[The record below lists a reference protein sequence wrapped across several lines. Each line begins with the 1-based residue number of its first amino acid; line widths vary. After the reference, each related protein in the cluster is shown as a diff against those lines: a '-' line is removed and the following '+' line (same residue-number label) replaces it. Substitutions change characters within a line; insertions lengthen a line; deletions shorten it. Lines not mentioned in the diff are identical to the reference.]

1 MKLQQPSQLRF
12 ALKPYHGLSPTFK
25 IFIFPL
31 LLFLKSSFSSY
42 MITVTLFYQVR
53 ANIPEAKKR
62 LEADRNL
69 EHQMIALIPSGLV
82 LVDKLVE

>member
-1 MKLQQPSQLRF
+1 M
-12 ALKPYHGLSPTFK
+12 
-25 IFIFPL
+25 FIFPL

-62 LEADRNL
+62 FEADRNL

-82 LVDKLVE
+82 LVDKLVKSERHDLKSARFFPDEISMEWH

>member
-1 MKLQQPSQLRF
+1 
-12 ALKPYHGLSPTFK
+12 
-25 IFIFPL
+25 
-31 LLFLKSSFSSY
+31 

-62 LEADRNL
+62 FEADRNL